1 MNKYDLEDGEPV
13 MTYSKGRKGIT
24 VDGVFIEWPFLV
36 EALENAEEVE
46 ADRIQEAMEM
56 CLEHITLGASYA
68 ILGHEIMNQVKK
80 YISEVKAYREE

>member
-1 MNKYDLEDGEPV
+1 MDK
-13 MTYSKGRKGIT
+13 TYTKDRSGVT

-46 ADRIQEAMEM
+46 ADRIQEAMEN
-56 CLEHITLGASYA
+56 CFFGSGNSINHT
-68 ILGHEIMNQVKK
+68 ILGYEIMHQVKK